1 MWAVSFVVML
11 ECFQKLHYRWH
22 KSVNVV
28 FIVFA
33 AEGTECKTPAGVP
46 AGDVFS
52 TQSSHRQQ
60 PEVGNQVNLLHV
72 LWRNPVEQ
80 QPVQIKLFEHLV
92 QYIKAIWIL
101 DFVMLNNR
109 WPVLKWKI
117 MQRALVSWSWSD
129 AVITSAVFENHILS
143 VIVEATA
150 ANSAITGTNPG
161 VTALRRQSGSGT
173 GPRWQGTSPSGSP
186 EVWPHFYSVSLW
198 RSRRYQ
204 ATIKIGSNM
213 SPHSTF
219 FKKVIIVLIMLKIIG
234 KFHEL
239 GTLYIVHCTIVLLR

>member
-1 MWAVSFVVML
+1 MWAVRFVDML
-11 ECFQKLHYRWH
+11 GSFQKLHCWWL

-46 AGDVFS
+46 AGDAFS
-52 TQSSHRQQ
+52 TKSSHQQQ

-72 LWRNPVEQ
+72 LWRNPVVQ
-80 QPVQIKLFEHLV
+80 QTVQIKVFEYV
-92 QYIKAIWIL
+92 VRYIKAFWIL
-101 DFVMLNNR
+101 DFVMLNSH
-109 WPVLKWKI
+109 WPVLKWEI
-117 MQRALVSWSWSD
+117 LWRALVSWSWSD
-129 AVITSAVFENHILS
+129 AVITSAVSLKIISS

-173 GPRWQGTSPSGSP
+173 GPQWQGTSPSGNP

-204 ATIKIGSNM
+204 ATIKII
-213 SPHSTF
+213 
-219 FKKVIIVLIMLKIIG
+219 KKSDNCFNNVKTNCKI
-234 KFHEL
+234 L
-239 GTLYIVHCTIVLLR
+239 WTRYIVQLYSK